1 MSQASVVDLVQFSQK
16 GSLQAQSFAGM
27 FQGRLL
33 SYHHFHVSVLA
44 HRWSCG

>member
-1 MSQASVVDLVQFSQK
+1 MSQASVVDLVRFSRK
-16 GSLQAQSFAGM
+16 GSLQAQSFRGV

-44 HRWSCG
+44 HRWSFG